1 MSNFIKQNGMKR
13 ISIVVLTLMLSI
25 GLMAETD
32 LSKEQKKTARQQ
44 QLTELTNGYIQAFSL
59 DEAKAATFRQVY
71 ADYNKQMSAL
81 KRLYA
86 VPKAEEPTEEALE
99 NEILGRFN
107 RQRAII
113 DLRLEYYHKLRKVLS
128 PSQIQQIY
136 DDEKSRKE
144 KIQQ

>member
-1 MSNFIKQNGMKR
+1 MKR

-44 QLTELTNGYIQAFSL
+44 QLIELTNGYIQAFSL

-99 NEILGRFN
+99 NEILGRFS

-144 KIQQ
+144 KIQK

>member
-1 MSNFIKQNGMKR
+1 MGMKR

-25 GLMAETD
+25 GLMAQAD
-32 LSKEQKKTARQQ
+32 LSKEQKKAARQQ
-44 QLTELTNGYIQAFSL
+44 QLTELTNGYIQTFAL
-59 DEAKAATFRQVY
+59 DETQAATFRQIY
-71 ADYNKQMSAL
+71 ADYNKQMLAL

-99 NEILGRFN
+99 NEILARFN

-136 DDEKSRKE
+136 DDEKSRRE
-144 KIQQ
+144 KIQK